1 MGLTT
6 FAHNIKITDMRHNV
20 IRVFAYIVSGAALFM
35 TALTGCGSG
44 TAEAPRADINRI
56 DSLVNA
62 LADASPD
69 DSIPAGMLRPLTDYL
84 YAMGLSTGDIR
95 TDVANLGNSAA
106 YDIFYKEVVKR
117 FDSLDS
123 LEVVLGVVDMS
134 LASGFPAVGSH
145 TYNAVIIP
153 FRQSIVVGDADVFI
167 GLNHYLGQ
175 GHPAYTGF
183 SDTDKATRT
192 SAHIPY
198 HVAEALIATAY
209 PYSESAESTLLS
221 RMLYSGAVAKGVL
234 STVPESSEAEL
245 LGWSEEEYEIMIKS
259 EKAIWEK
266 LASDNLLFS
275 TDYSVTGSWM
285 SAEPNLAGTQLP
297 GNIGRYMGLRIVES
311 YLRNNPEAKLQDLV
325 TPTFYN
331 DEKAL
336 IKANYSPDN

>member
-1 MGLTT
+1 
-6 FAHNIKITDMRHNV
+6 MRNNA
-20 IRVFAYIVSGAALFM
+20 RRLSAYMAIGVALLM
-35 TALTGCGSG
+35 AVLTGCHSGSG
-44 TAEAPRADINRI
+44 DAARVKINRI

-62 LADASPD
+62 LADGRFE

-95 TDVANLGNSAA
+95 VDVATLGKSAA
-106 YDIFYKEVVKR
+106 YDVFYKEVVKR

-123 LEVVLGVVDMS
+123 LEKVLGAVDKS
-134 LASGFPAVGSH
+134 LTSDFLAVGSH

-153 FRQSIVVGDADVFI
+153 FRQSIVVGDADVYI

-175 GHPAYTGF
+175 GHPAYNGF
-183 SDTDKATRT
+183 SDADRATRT
-192 SAHIPY
+192 YAHIPY

-209 PYSESAESTLLS
+209 PYSESAESNLLS

-234 STVPESSEAEL
+234 SAVPESSEAEL
-245 LGWSEEEYEIMIKS
+245 LGWSDEEYEIMRKS

-266 LASDNLLFS
+266 LASENLLFS

-285 SAEPNLAGTQLP
+285 SAESQLAGTELP

-311 YLRNNPEAKLQDLV
+311 YLRNNPEVKVSELLL
-325 TPTFYN
+325 PTFY
-331 DEKAL
+331 DEKIL
-336 IKANYSPDN
+336 INANYNPKN

>member
-1 MGLTT
+1 
-6 FAHNIKITDMRHNV
+6 MRYNV
-20 IRVFAYIVSGAALFM
+20 RRLSAYMAIGVALFM
-35 TALTGCGSG
+35 AVLTGCNSG
-44 TAEAPRADINRI
+44 ASDSTRADVNRI

-62 LADASPD
+62 LAGDGLE
-69 DSIPAGMLRPLTDYL
+69 DSIPVGMLRPLTDYL

-95 TDVANLGNSAA
+95 SDVATLGKSAA
-106 YDIFYKEVVKR
+106 YDVFYKEVVKR
-117 FDSLDS
+117 FDTLDT
-123 LEVVLGVVDMS
+123 LERVLGVVDKS
-134 LASGFPAVGSH
+134 LSSDFLAVGSH

-175 GHPAYTGF
+175 GHPAYNGF
-183 SDTDKATRT
+183 SDADRATRT

-209 PYSESAESTLLS
+209 PYAESAESNLLS

-234 STVPESSEAEL
+234 SAVPESSEAEL
-245 LGWSEEEYEIMIKS
+245 LGWADEEYEIMKKS

-266 LASDNLLFS
+266 LASENLLFT
-275 TDYSVTGSWM
+275 TDYTVAGSWM
-285 SAEPNLAGTQLP
+285 SAEPQFAGTELP

-311 YLRNNPEAKLQDLV
+311 YLRNNPEVKESELLSPA
-325 TPTFYN
+325 FYN

-336 IKANYSPDN
+336 IKANYSPKD

>member
-1 MGLTT
+1 
-6 FAHNIKITDMRHNV
+6 MRNNA
-20 IRVFAYIVSGAALFM
+20 RRLSAYMAIGVALLM
-35 TALTGCGSG
+35 AVLTGCHSGSG
-44 TAEAPRADINRI
+44 DAARVKINRI

-62 LADASPD
+62 LADGGFE

-95 TDVANLGNSAA
+95 VDMATLGKSVA
-106 YDIFYKEVVKR
+106 YDVFYKEVVKR

-123 LEVVLGVVDMS
+123 LEKVLGAVDKS
-134 LASGFPAVGSH
+134 LTSDFLAVGSH

-153 FRQSIVVGDADVFI
+153 FRQSIVVGDADVLI

-175 GHPAYTGF
+175 GHPAYNGF
-183 SDTDKATRT
+183 SDADRSTRT

-209 PYSESAESTLLS
+209 PYSESAESNLLS

-234 STVPESSEAEL
+234 SAIPESSEAEL
-245 LGWSEEEYEIMIKS
+245 LGWSDEEYEIMRKS
-259 EKAIWEK
+259 EKTIWEK
-266 LASDNLLFS
+266 LASENLLFS

-285 SAEPNLAGTQLP
+285 SAEPQLAGTKLP

-311 YLRNNPEAKLQDLV
+311 YLRNNPEVNVSELLL
-325 TPTFYN
+325 PTFYD
-331 DEKAL
+331 DEKVL
-336 IKANYSPDN
+336 IKANYNPKN

>member
-1 MGLTT
+1 
-6 FAHNIKITDMRHNV
+6 MRNNA
-20 IRVFAYIVSGAALFM
+20 RRLSAYMAIGVALLM
-35 TALTGCGSG
+35 AVLTGCHSGSG
-44 TAEAPRADINRI
+44 DAARVKINRI

-62 LADASPD
+62 LADGRFE

-95 TDVANLGNSAA
+95 VDVATLGKSVA
-106 YDIFYKEVVKR
+106 YDVFYKEVVKR

-123 LEVVLGVVDMS
+123 LEKVLGAVDKS
-134 LASGFPAVGSH
+134 LTSDFLAVGSH

-153 FRQSIVVGDADVFI
+153 FRQSIVVGDADVYI

-175 GHPAYTGF
+175 GHPAYNGF
-183 SDTDKATRT
+183 SDADRATRT
-192 SAHIPY
+192 YAHIPY

-209 PYSESAESTLLS
+209 PYSESAESNLLS

-234 STVPESSEAEL
+234 SAVPESSEAEL
-245 LGWSEEEYEIMIKS
+245 LGWSDEEYEIMRKS

-266 LASDNLLFS
+266 LASENLLFS

-285 SAEPNLAGTQLP
+285 SAEPQLAGTELP

-311 YLRNNPEAKLQDLV
+311 YLRNNPEVKVSELLL
-325 TPTFYN
+325 PTFYD
-331 DEKAL
+331 DEKIL
-336 IKANYSPDN
+336 IKANYNPKN

>member
-1 MGLTT
+1 
-6 FAHNIKITDMRHNV
+6 MRYNV
-20 IRVFAYIVSGAALFM
+20 RRLSAYMAIGVALFM
-35 TALTGCGSG
+35 TILTGCHSG
-44 TAEAPRADINRI
+44 ASDAARADVNRI

-62 LADASPD
+62 LADGGLE
-69 DSIPAGMLRPLTDYL
+69 DSIPVGMLRPLTDYL

-95 TDVANLGNSAA
+95 ADVATLGKSAA
-106 YDIFYKEVVKR
+106 YDVFYKEVVKR
-117 FDSLDS
+117 FDTLDT
-123 LEVVLGVVDMS
+123 LERVLGVVDKS
-134 LASGFPAVGSH
+134 LSSDFLEVGSH

-175 GHPAYTGF
+175 GHPAYNGF
-183 SDTDKATRT
+183 SDADRATRT

-209 PYSESAESTLLS
+209 PYAESAESNLLS

-234 STVPESSEAEL
+234 SAVPESSEAEL
-245 LGWSEEEYEIMIKS
+245 LGWTDEEYEIMKKS

-266 LASDNLLFS
+266 LASENLLFT
-275 TDYSVTGSWM
+275 TDYTVAGSWM
-285 SAEPNLAGTQLP
+285 SAEPQFTGSELP

-311 YLRNNPEAKLQDLV
+311 YLRNNSEVKESELLSPA
-325 TPTFYN
+325 FYN

-336 IKANYSPDN
+336 IKANYSPKD